1 VKKEKEQSERA
12 GDVIENT
19 NEKEKGRST
28 HSKASNTV
36 EQRIHLIAL
45 LVGGGNGSGEDLRP
59 FVATWRRGDVAR
71 EHIVNNKILGQQQQ
85 QQQQQQQSWPTP
97 KERAIKRK
105 SFNHP
110 LKEQSAIDHRQARA
124 TKP

>member
-1 VKKEKEQSERA
+1 
-12 GDVIENT
+12 
-19 NEKEKGRST
+19 
-28 HSKASNTV
+28 
-36 EQRIHLIAL
+36 
-45 LVGGGNGSGEDLRP
+45 
-59 FVATWRRGDVAR
+59 VAR
-71 EHIVNNKILGQQQQ
+71 EHIVNNKILGQ